1 IVTFMNVTFQIRKN
15 DPKARRFIS
24 DVMQEDLLE
33 EFALTNQ
40 KEEYLE
46 QLRETNPS
54 ADNLEMRLK
63 LVLATVYGT
72 QRTIQRMINKGLSIS
87 YEEYFRYMVEVLLF
101 ALKLPNNPKVVDALI
116 KESSKATENLFKAY
130 PQLLYEE
137 AYLYKKQ

>member
-1 IVTFMNVTFQIRKN
+1 
-15 DPKARRFIS
+15 
-24 DVMQEDLLE
+24 
-33 EFALTNQ
+33 
-40 KEEYLE
+40 
-46 QLRETNPS
+46 
-54 ADNLEMRLK
+54 MRLK